1 MLILDILLIL
11 SVFFLIH
18 AFRKMIFKKLCK
30 AYIVVIRSVLYK
42 ILVKPIVLTLPSA
55 VLAIYKIDSAKN
67 AMPPKI
73 IEILDE
79 HIFIIACGLVFVPIL
94 SSLEDFI
101 DSKSSKYD
109 DNISTEGLF
118 LLLSALDSPV
128 DKKMDRFL
136 TELNQSTRST
146 SPGEIF
152 NRITDPKKQLAEITR
167 AIHIL
172 FEGLYKFEN
181 KDKVD
186 IVTVVFRMNNNRSV
200 SVWSYYPES
209 QIPELDLISDPKSL
223 ASYSA
228 KNKKMTIISDIKAEK
243 KKKNS
248 KISEYCA
255 LEEGSAICY
264 PINTGHT
271 KEIPLVIRI
280 TANKQFFDVE
290 KREIY
295 KKILET
301 FKKRILIEYA
311 LSELK
316 DRATDKENI

>member
-1 MLILDILLIL
+1 MAVLILIYVL
-11 SVFFLIH
+11 
-18 AFRKMIFKKLCK
+18 RKPIFKKLVK
-30 AYIVVIRSVLYK
+30 AYLAVIRSFLYK
-42 ILVKPIVLTLPSA
+42 ILVKPVVLALPSA

-67 AMPPKI
+67 AMPPII
-73 IEILDE
+73 IEKIDA
-79 HIFIIACGLVFVPIL
+79 HIVIIVFGLVIVPIL
-94 SSLEDFI
+94 SSFEDFI

-136 TELNQSTRST
+136 TALNKSTCAT
-146 SPGEIF
+146 SPGKIF
-152 NRITDPKKQLAEITR
+152 NKITEPEKQLAEITR

-172 FEGLYKFEN
+172 LEGLYKIEN

-186 IVTVVFRMNNNRSV
+186 IVTVVFRMKNNRSRD
-200 SVWSYYPES
+200 VWSYYPES
-209 QIPELDLISDPKSL
+209 QIPESDLISDQKSL

-228 KNKKMTIISDIKAEK
+228 KNKRMTIISDIKAEK
-243 KKKNS
+243 KKKNR
-248 KISEYCA
+248 KISEYCN

-280 TANKQFFDVE
+280 TANKQFFDEE

-295 KKILET
+295 IKVLEV

-316 DRATDKENI
+316 DRATDKANI